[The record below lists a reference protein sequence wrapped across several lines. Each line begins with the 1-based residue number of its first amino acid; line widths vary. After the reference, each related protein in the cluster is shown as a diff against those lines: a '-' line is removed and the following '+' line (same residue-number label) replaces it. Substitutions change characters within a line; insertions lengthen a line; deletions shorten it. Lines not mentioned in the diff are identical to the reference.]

1 MMLMNQRLPMIKLE
15 VPMIERN
22 FAQQILFLPISNG
35 ADELR
40 IISGYSTPNMASWLI
55 KNIQERHME
64 PISIKLIL
72 GMTPYNGIS
81 TEAHRGFIDLRHS
94 HYPQQSKFV
103 CSYVYDNPPVH
114 SNLYVW
120 LKNDCPMCAFVGS
133 MDFLQ
138 SSFVNGRCELAEACD
153 PQAALDYFNAVEAR
167 SIYCDSN
174 DVEEYII
181 IRSKH
186 PSG

>member
-1 MMLMNQRLPMIKLE
+1 
-15 VPMIERN
+15 MIERN

-94 HYPQQSKFV
+94 YNQSLFV
-103 CSYVYDNPPVH
+103 AMSTIIH
-114 SNLYVW
+114 L
-120 LKNDCPMCAFVGS
+120 FI
-133 MDFLQ
+133 Q
-138 SSFVNGRCELAEACD
+138 
-153 PQAALDYFNAVEAR
+153 
-167 SIYCDSN
+167 IYMF
-174 DVEEYII
+174 
-181 IRSKH
+181 
-186 PSG
+186 G

>member
-1 MMLMNQRLPMIKLE
+1 
-15 VPMIERN
+15 MIERN

-81 TEAHRGFIDLRHS
+81 TEAHRGFIDLRHIIDKRNAR
-94 HYPQQSKFV
+94 QQIRRSFLLIDIWLCVFV
-103 CSYVYDNPPVH
+103 FNTG
-114 SNLYVW
+114 
-120 LKNDCPMCAFVGS
+120 KAF
-133 MDFLQ
+133 
-138 SSFVNGRCELAEACD
+138 
-153 PQAALDYFNAVEAR
+153 
-167 SIYCDSN
+167 
-174 DVEEYII
+174 
-181 IRSKH
+181 
-186 PSG
+186 